1 MLVKRIFLQ
10 TNYFSSKGNRSKMS
24 FLKVEKLSKFFGG
37 LMALCELNFEIF
49 EGEIFGVIGPN
60 GSGKTTL
67 FNVITGFLKANSGK
81 VSFMGRDI
89 TGLPPHQIC
98 RQGIARIFQ
107 LVKPFHQ
114 LTTLQNV
121 MVSRAYG
128 KDPATN
134 IRKAKKEVVGI
145 LSFVGLGNKIEVLA
159 SQLTMAERKRLELAR
174 ALAAQPQLLLL
185 DELMAGLNSTETEVA
200 MELVK
205 KIRDSGIT
213 VIMVEHIMKA
223 VLGISDRIM
232 VLNAGEKIAEGSPKE
247 VVNNPQVIEAYLGK

>member
-1 MLVKRIFLQ
+1 MSLLQ
-10 TNYFSSKGNRSKMS
+10 
-24 FLKVEKLSKFFGG
+24 VEKIIKSFGG
-37 LMALCELNFEIF
+37 LMALCEVNFEIHQ
-49 EGEIFGVIGPN
+49 GEIFGVIGPN

-67 FNVITGFLKANSGK
+67 FNVITGFLKANRGK
-81 VSFMGRDI
+81 VTFMGKDI

-98 RQGIARIFQ
+98 RKGIARIFQ

-121 MVSRAYG
+121 MVGRAYG

-134 IRKAKKEVVGI
+134 IRRAKEEVAGI
-145 LSFVGLGNKIEVLA
+145 LNFVGLGNKIEVIA
-159 SQLTMAERKRLELAR
+159 SQLTMAERKKLELAR
-174 ALAAQPQLLLL
+174 ALAAHPQLLLL
-185 DELMAGLNSTETEVA
+185 DELMAGLNSAETEIA

-205 KIRDSGIT
+205 KIRGSGIT

-223 VLGISDRIM
+223 VLGISDRII

-247 VVNNPQVIEAYLGK
+247 VMKNQLVIEAYLGK

>member
-1 MLVKRIFLQ
+1 
-10 TNYFSSKGNRSKMS
+10 MS
-24 FLKVEKLSKFFGG
+24 FLKVEQLSKFFGG
-37 LMALCELNFEIF
+37 LMALWEVNFEIF

-81 VSFMGRDI
+81 VIFLGRDI
-89 TGLPPHQIC
+89 TDLPPHQIC

-134 IRKAKKEVVGI
+134 IRKAKEEVVGI
-145 LSFVGLGNKIEVLA
+145 LSFVGLGNKTEVLA

-185 DELMAGLNSTETEVA
+185 DELMAGLNSIETEVA

-223 VLGISDRIM
+223 VLGVSDRIM
-232 VLNAGEKIAEGSPKE
+232 VLNVGEKIAEGSPRE
-247 VVNNPQVIEAYLGK
+247 VVKDHRVIEAYLGK

>member
-1 MLVKRIFLQ
+1 
-10 TNYFSSKGNRSKMS
+10 
-24 FLKVEKLSKFFGG
+24 
-37 LMALCELNFEIF
+37 MALFGVNFEIHP
-49 EGEIFGVIGPN
+49 GEIFSVIGPN

-67 FNVITGFLKANSGK
+67 FNIITGFLKANSGK
-81 VSFMGRDI
+81 VTFMGKDI

-121 MVSRAYG
+121 MVGRAYG

-134 IRKAKKEVVGI
+134 LRKSKEEVVEI
-145 LSFVGLGNKIEVLA
+145 LNFVGLGNKIEVVA

-174 ALAAQPQLLLL
+174 ALAAHPQLLLL
-185 DELMAGLNSTETEVA
+185 DELMAGLNSAETEIA

-205 KIRDSGIT
+205 KIRGSGIT
-213 VIMVEHIMKA
+213 VMMVEHIMKA

-232 VLNAGEKIAEGSPKE
+232 ALNIGEKIAEGLPKD
-247 VVNNPQVIEAYLGK
+247 VVKNQLVIEAYLGK

>member
-1 MLVKRIFLQ
+1 MPLLQ
-10 TNYFSSKGNRSKMS
+10 
-24 FLKVEKLSKFFGG
+24 VEKIIKSFGG
-37 LMALCELNFEIF
+37 LMALCEVNFEIHQ
-49 EGEIFGVIGPN
+49 GEIFGVIGPN

-67 FNVITGFLKANSGK
+67 FNVITGFLKANKGK
-81 VSFMGRDI
+81 VTFMGKDI

-121 MVSRAYG
+121 MVGRAYG
-128 KDPATN
+128 RDPAAN
-134 IRKAKKEVVGI
+134 MRKAKEEVAEI
-145 LSFVGLGNKIEVLA
+145 LNFVGLGNKSEILA

-174 ALAAQPQLLLL
+174 ALAAHPQLLLL
-185 DELMAGLNSTETEVA
+185 DELMA

-205 KIRDSGIT
+205 KIRGSGIT

-223 VLGISDRIM
+223 VLGISDRVI

-247 VVNNPQVIEAYLGK
+247 VVKNQMVIEAYLGK

>member
-1 MLVKRIFLQ
+1 MPILQ
-10 TNYFSSKGNRSKMS
+10 
-24 FLKVEKLSKFFGG
+24 VEKIIKSFGG
-37 LMALCELNFEIF
+37 LMALWEVNFEIHQ
-49 EGEIFGVIGPN
+49 GEIFAVIGPN

-81 VSFMGRDI
+81 VTFIGKDI
-89 TGLPPHQIC
+89 TSLPPHQIC

-107 LVKPFHQ
+107 LVKPFAQ
-114 LTTLQNV
+114 LTVLQNV
-121 MVSRAYG
+121 MVGGMYG
-128 KDPATN
+128 RNSTSH
-134 IRKAKKEVVGI
+134 IRQAKEKGTEI
-145 LSFVGLGNKIEVLA
+145 LHFVGLGNKMEIIA

-174 ALAAQPQLLLL
+174 ALAAHPQLLLL

-223 VLGISDRIM
+223 VLGISDRVM
-232 VLNAGEKIAEGSPKE
+232 VLNVGEKIAEGPPKE
-247 VVNNPQVIEAYLGK
+247 VVKNQQVIEAYLGT

>member
-1 MLVKRIFLQ
+1 MPFLQ
-10 TNYFSSKGNRSKMS
+10 
-24 FLKVEKLSKFFGG
+24 VEKLIKSFGG
-37 LMALCELNFEIF
+37 LMALCEVNFEIF

-67 FNVITGFLKANSGK
+67 FNVITGFLKANKGK
-81 VSFMGRDI
+81 VTFMGKDI

-121 MVSRAYG
+121 MVGRAYG

-134 IRKAKKEVVGI
+134 IRRAKEEVVGI
-145 LSFVGLGNKIEVLA
+145 LNFVGLGNKIEVIA
-159 SQLTMAERKRLELAR
+159 SQLTMAERKKLELAR
-174 ALAAQPQLLLL
+174 ALAAHPQLLLL
-185 DELMAGLNSTETEVA
+185 DELMAGLNSAETETA
-200 MELVK
+200 MNLVN
-205 KIRDSGIT
+205 KIKDSGVT
-213 VIMVEHIMKA
+213 VVMVEHIMKA
-223 VLGISDRIM
+223 VLGISDRII

-247 VVNNPQVIEAYLGK
+247 VVKNQLVIEAYLGK

>member
-1 MLVKRIFLQ
+1 
-10 TNYFSSKGNRSKMS
+10 MS
-24 FLKVEKLSKFFGG
+24 FLQVQKLTKSFGG
-37 LMALCELNFEIF
+37 LMALCEVNFEIHQ
-49 EGEIFGVIGPN
+49 GEIFGVIGPN

-81 VSFMGRDI
+81 VTFMGKDI

-107 LVKPFHQ
+107 LVKPFLQ

-121 MVSRAYG
+121 MVGRAYG

-134 IRKAKKEVVGI
+134 IRKAKEEVVEI
-145 LSFVGLGNKIEVLA
+145 LNFVGLGNKIEILA
-159 SQLTMAERKRLELAR
+159 SQLTMAERKKLELAR
-174 ALAAQPQLLLL
+174 ALAAHPQLLLL
-185 DELMAGLNSTETEVA
+185 DELMAGLNSAETETA
-200 MELVK
+200 MNLVN

-223 VLGISDRIM
+223 VLGISDRII
-232 VLNAGEKIAEGSPKE
+232 VLNAGEKIAEGAPKE
-247 VVNNPQVIEAYLGK
+247 VVKNQLVIEAYLGK

>member
-1 MLVKRIFLQ
+1 MLVKRLLSRSPILF
-10 TNYFSSKGNRSKMS
+10 KGNRFKMS
-24 FLKVEKLSKFFGG
+24 FLQVERLIKSFGG
-37 LMALCELNFEIF
+37 LMALCEVNFEIHQ
-49 EGEIFGVIGPN
+49 GEIFGVIGPN

-67 FNVITGFLKANSGK
+67 FNVITGFLKANKGK
-81 VSFMGRDI
+81 VTFMGKDI

-121 MVSRAYG
+121 MVGRAYG
-128 KDPATN
+128 KDPANN
-134 IRKAKKEVVGI
+134 IRKAQEEVAEI
-145 LSFVGLGNKIEVLA
+145 LNFVGLGGKIEILA

-174 ALAAQPQLLLL
+174 ALAAHPQLLLL

-223 VLGISDRIM
+223 VLGISDRVM
-232 VLNAGEKIAEGSPKE
+232 VLNVGEKIAEGPPKE
-247 VVNNPQVIEAYLGK
+247 VVKNQQVIEAYLGT

>member
-1 MLVKRIFLQ
+1 M
-10 TNYFSSKGNRSKMS
+10 
-24 FLKVEKLSKFFGG
+24 
-37 LMALCELNFEIF
+37 
-49 EGEIFGVIGPN
+49 
-60 GSGKTTL
+60 GK
-67 FNVITGFLKANSGK
+67 
-81 VSFMGRDI
+81 DI
-89 TGLPPHQIC
+89 TDLPPHQIC

-134 IRKAKKEVVGI
+134 IRKAKEEVVGI
-145 LSFVGLGNKIEVLA
+145 LSFVGLGNKTEVLA

-185 DELMAGLNSTETEVA
+185 DELMAGLNSIETEVA

-223 VLGISDRIM
+223 VLGVSDRIM
-232 VLNAGEKIAEGSPKE
+232 VLNVGEKIAEGSPRE
-247 VVNNPQVIEAYLGK
+247 VVKDHRVIEAYLGK